1 MPLGGSSSSLGGGKG
16 HTQNRCYTT
25 ATCQASRGSVGSNTG
40 GAHGGGDEYEVQ
52 DPTRSCIHYHALAG
66 SLVYGKYMY
75 ENEYLRKYAYVA
87 KKTCT
92 KILKDCL

>member
-1 MPLGGSSSSLGGGKG
+1 MKKRRSGYLTMLYVYF
-16 HTQNRCYTT
+16 RI
-25 ATCQASRGSVGSNTG
+25 
-40 GAHGGGDEYEVQ
+40 VQ

-75 ENEYLRKYAYVA
+75 ENEYLRIDAYVA

>member
-1 MPLGGSSSSLGGGKG
+1 MLYV
-16 HTQNRCYTT
+16 RI
-25 ATCQASRGSVGSNTG
+25 
-40 GAHGGGDEYEVQ
+40 VQ

-66 SLVYGKYMY
+66 SLVNGKYMY